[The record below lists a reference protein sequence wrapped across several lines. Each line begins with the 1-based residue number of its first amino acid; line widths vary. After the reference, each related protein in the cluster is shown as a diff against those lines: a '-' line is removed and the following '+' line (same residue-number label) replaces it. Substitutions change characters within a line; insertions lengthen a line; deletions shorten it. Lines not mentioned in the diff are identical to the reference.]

1 MFVCGHEEKA
11 FFRYLI
17 MVRSNGYEET
27 WSLNFFDGQIFCDAA
42 VCGRGFCAETG
53 HATSWLATRL
63 FRGCVS
69 SGTKLNSCLCVC
81 VCYFRP
87 FLTQLHRTPVS
98 EWKVVRR
105 LTLSECET
113 SFSCPRFISQVGQ
126 GLSPGD
132 TVQ

>member
-1 MFVCGHEEKA
+1 MWPRFLCRNRARDQLAGNKVVPRLRELRHKIELVFV
-11 FFRYLI
+11 
-17 MVRSNGYEET
+17 
-27 WSLNFFDGQIFCDAA
+27 
-42 VCGRGFCAETG
+42 
-53 HATSWLATRL
+53 
-63 FRGCVS
+63 
-69 SGTKLNSCLCVC
+69 CVC

-113 SFSCPRFISQVGQ
+113 SVSCPRFISQVGQ